1 MYDSV
6 LVFAVGLQT
15 LEQSHPLALANVSCA
30 REHAWDGGLS
40 LINYINSVSD
50 HFSRKITI

>member
-50 HFSRKITI
+50 HLSRKITI